1 MRNVLRNL
9 KKIERKLEKFGT
21 TGTTHFRLRTY
32 CIIIL
37 IYYVAVDI
45 YGGIINY
52 LYVPLTQSIRQISLI
67 SANIAVILTSLQ
79 FCSILMVIT
88 SLSANIR
95 RALMEDFIHNDIS
108 SKELKEI
115 INIYASLTDTASEF
129 NKWISV
135 KILLVFASQFL
146 QVALPASSL
155 IFNVVA
161 NKSVTAPALLLY
173 KVGKNVIKLGV
184 VIAIGQ
190 GYQKEVI
197 TYYFQLYI
205 FKIIILFQNVLL
217 RKALFKI
224 ITEKSKM
231 KLNKEVTNEV

>member
-1 MRNVLRNL
+1 MTSDQAYLL
-9 KKIERKLEKFGT
+9 AEEIPSDGGSGT
-21 TGTTHFRLRTY
+21 EDGEDDENNS
-32 CIIIL
+32 
-37 IYYVAVDI
+37 DI

-190 GYQKEVI
+190 GYQKE
-197 TYYFQLYI
+197 
-205 FKIIILFQNVLL
+205 NVLL

-231 KLNKEVTNEV
+231 KLNKEVSALSLQLFHSPLAFSAAGFFDVNATLAFAVMN